1 MLLGQMRDE
10 GWRLHLSCN
19 HHDGERW
26 CHGNWMPSWD
36 QVIQYFGV
44 EFEISSDR
52 QRFLAMFECPKCGH
66 RPYTVHIQLPE
77 GTPGMMRG
85 MVSHS
90 HTPPPPDEREAMRR
104 ESERIRELTAQQL
117 RDAAAQRERRAAT
130 RKMER
135 DLAKGIAPIGPPNP
149 FLGRKAPRPR
159 MK

>member
-10 GWRLHLSCN
+10 GWRLHFFCD

-26 CHGNWMPSWD
+26 CHGWWAPPLE
-36 QVIQYFGV
+36 QAIQYFGL

-66 RPYTVHIQLPE
+66 RPYTVHLQHPE
-77 GTPGMMRG
+77 DTPGMMRG
-85 MVSHS
+85 MASHL
-90 HTPPPPDEREAMRR
+90 HIPPPPGELEAMRR
-104 ESERIRELTAQQL
+104 ESDRIRELTAQQL
-117 RDAAAQRERRAAT
+117 REAAAQRERRKVE
-130 RKMER
+130 RKAER
-135 DLAKGIAPIGPPNP
+135 DLAKGVAPIGPPNP